1 MRPDDNLFGC
11 IKNGV
16 VTLGGYVSRITVETA
31 NLCIIDGYKGT
42 ETKLSFPRS
51 NCPVSRILSLNDAGY
66 ISFAAARWLHETGI
80 AFTHLNYDGS
90 PILTSVFQRKNPSS
104 IRRAQVMLYSTDLGR
119 EIARVLIQTKI
130 EGQIANLKHFD
141 RLTDPLQSQLLRYAS
156 KLLPA
161 ESPSQSDILGA
172 EGMIA
177 SLYWRPLVNFPIKF
191 GRRQSVPK
199 HWKSFGSRRSTIT
212 GDPRGAVTPGNAM
225 LNYLYGV
232 LCSEVT
238 IALHAMGLDP
248 STGLLHEDKDN
259 RASLAYDLM
268 EPARP
273 ILDHWFFHWLQ
284 HTTFSKRDFF
294 ETIEGFI
301 RVTHPLNSHLAMT
314 AALWRGL
321 ADQLVRWFLARLTG
335 DMKAQL
341 QLRPV
346 FDGENE
352 AKRRAVRWTLGN
364 TIERPIPT
372 TCQECGK
379 ALPHRRRKF
388 CSAECTR
395 SYHGGAPVEAGLAAI
410 RPARAAGKF
419 GWMRR
424 KPLVV
429 PDGGEPAGE
438 ALRKVL
444 SVAEWRRLPGW
455 SEERDTTM
463 IIWFKSELAPRLVGI
478 RPVDISR
485 AIGFGSTFSVGI
497 RKGIRVPHPRWYQVL
512 AELAKV
518 EYPFAQP
525 VQSKVG
531 HAQ

>member
-1 MRPDDNLFGC
+1 MDHTDTLFGV
-11 IKNGV
+11 IKNG
-16 VTLGGYVSRITVETA
+16 TLTLSGYVNRIIVELG
-31 NLCIIDGYKGT
+31 NLAIADGYKG
-42 ETKLSFPRS
+42 EEAKLSFSRA
-51 NCPVSRILSLNDAGY
+51 NCPVSRMLSLNDAGY

-90 PILTSVFQRKNPSS
+90 PILITVSSRNNPSS
-104 IRRAQVMLYSTDLGR
+104 FRRAQVMLYGADRGR
-119 EIARVLIQTKI
+119 EIARTLIQTKV

-141 RLTDPLQSQLLRYAS
+141 RLTDPLQSQILRYAR
-156 KLLPA
+156 KLLPG
-161 ESPSQSDILGA
+161 ENPSQSDILGA

-177 SLYWRPLVNFPIKF
+177 NLYWRPLVNFPLKF
-191 GRRQSVPK
+191 GRLQSVSK
-199 HWKSFGSRRSTIT
+199 HWKSFGNRRSTIT

-238 IALHAMGLDP
+238 IALHSTGLDP
-248 STGLLHEDKDN
+248 SIGLLHEDKDN

-273 ILDHWFFHWLQ
+273 ILDRWFFQWLQ
-284 HTTFSKRDFF
+284 YTTFSKRDFF

-314 AALWRGL
+314 AVLWRGL

-341 QLRPV
+341 RLDPV
-346 FDGENE
+346 FDGEKE

-388 CSAECTR
+388 CSPECTR

-410 RPARAAGKF
+410 RAARAAGKL
-419 GWMRR
+419 GWTPR
-424 KPLVV
+424 KTPVV
-429 PDGGEPAGE
+429 PDRGGPSRE
-438 ALRKVL
+438 ASRKVF

-455 SEERDTTM
+455 SEERDTSM
-463 IIWFKSELAPRLVGI
+463 INWFRSELQPHLKAV

-485 AIGFGSTFSVGI
+485 ATGFGSTFSVTI
-497 RKGIRVPHPRWYQVL
+497 RKGARVPHPRWFQVL

-518 EYPFAQP
+518 EYPFSEP
-525 VQSKVG
+525 SP
-531 HAQ
+531 